1 MDIVY
6 KIDEIQEIATKVI
19 NESTSK
25 ILLFRGE
32 MGVGKTTLIK
42 ALVKALG
49 SDSRVSS
56 PTFSLINEYV
66 IDEGL
71 VYHFDLYRIRDVEEA
86 LNFGIDDYLFSN
98 QWVFIEWPE
107 KIMELLPDNFNSIF
121 INNLGNSMR
130 SLKMNV

>member
-1 MDIVY
+1 MDIEY
-6 KIDEIQEIATKVI
+6 KIDEIHEVAKKVI

-42 ALVKALG
+42 ALVEALG

-56 PTFSLINEYV
+56 PTFSLVNEYV

-71 VYHFDLYRIRDVEEA
+71 VYHFDLYRIRDLEEA

-98 QWVFIEWPE
+98 EWVFIEWPE

-121 INNLGNSMR
+121 INDLGNSMR